1 MTQKKNKRTEPF
13 PLSEQPIVPAAT
25 AQRAQ
30 PLSLAQAMAMASK
43 HQAEGNLQQS
53 EQLLRQILQKHPEHA
68 DALHLLGIIAHQSG
82 KTDMAINLIK
92 KAVGIN
98 AEIALFHANLG
109 EMLRLQKQLDESI
122 QHGEKAVALDS
133 KSPTAHC
140 NLGITYYDKEDYER
154 ARGCQEKALRI
165 DPNLPAALNN
175 MGSILR
181 EEEKAEEAMKYYHRA
196 VAANSTY
203 LEPYNNLGLLMLED
217 NRPEEAVVALS
228 SAVQQNP
235 NYSDA
240 QCNLGAAYSAL
251 EQFDKAFAC
260 YQTALKQRPE
270 FAQAYTGIARI
281 YQERD
286 NYAEAEVAAKKAIEI
301 EPDKPG
307 SLTVLATIY
316 LDTGLPRQAQEYF
329 DKALAIDP
337 EWMPAYIGMGHMHME
352 GGDFDAAESNFKKV
366 LELDPELY
374 GPRYSLAQAKKVS
387 ADDENFK
394 ILKER
399 KDIENLPVNE
409 AIAFN
414 YAMGKCHDDVGEYET
429 AFEYY
434 IKGAEQKRATVS
446 YDSDATDELIDRVI
460 AAFDKNKLEQLRGR
474 GSSSD
479 VPIFILGMP
488 RSGTTLTEQIISS
501 HPDVFGAGEL
511 RDLKEIANQMQ
522 VTKAGQ
528 PVRFPDNMENLDA
541 AALVTAGDNY
551 VKGLQLRDPGAKHIT
566 DKMPGNYQMVGLI
579 HLILPNAKIIHVNR
593 SPIDTCV
600 SCFSRLF
607 RTNQYQSYDLKEQ
620 GLFYLT
626 YHKVM
631 EYWRSLLP
639 AGSFYDL
646 QYEELVKDTEA
657 ESRKLI
663 DFCGLEWDDAC
674 LEFYKSKRAVKTASI
689 TQVRQPIY
697 TSSMERWRR
706 YDKFLGPLKEGLGD
720 LFVDTAD

>member
-1 MTQKKNKRTEPF
+1 MSQKKDKRTEPY
-13 PLSEQPIVPAAT
+13 PLSEQPIVPAANVP
-25 AQRAQ
+25 QAQ
-30 PLSLAQAMAMASK
+30 PLSLQQAMAMASK

-68 DALHLLGIIAHQSG
+68 HALHLLGIIAHQSG

-92 KAVGIN
+92 KAVSFNN
-98 AEIALFHANLG
+98 AVPLFHANLG
-109 EMLRLQKQLDESI
+109 EMLRIQEQLGDSI
-122 QHGEKAVALDS
+122 LHGEKAVALDP

-140 NLGITYYDKEDYER
+140 NLGIAYYDQEDYER
-154 ARGCQEKALRI
+154 AKVCQEKALRI
-165 DPNLPAALNN
+165 DPNLPTALNN

-181 EEEKAEEAMKYYHRA
+181 EAEKAEEAMKYYRRA
-196 VAANSTY
+196 IAADSTY

-217 NRPEEAVVALS
+217 NRPEEAVVALT

-251 EQFDKAFAC
+251 EQFDKAFSC
-260 YQTALKQRPE
+260 YQTALQQRPD

-281 YQERD
+281 HQERD
-286 NYAEAEVAAKKAIEI
+286 NYAAAEAAAKKAIEI

-307 SLTVLATIY
+307 SLSVLATIY
-316 LDTGLPRQAQEYF
+316 LDKGLPAQAQEYF

-337 EWMPAYIGMGHMHME
+337 EWMAAYIGMGHMHME

-387 ADDENFK
+387 KDDENFR

-399 KDIENLPVNE
+399 KDIESLPVNE
-409 AIAFN
+409 AIAFH

-434 IKGAEQKRATVS
+434 LKGAEQKRATVS
-446 YDSDATDELIDRVI
+446 YDSDTTDAVVNSVI
-460 AAFDKNKLEQLRGR
+460 EALDENMLNQYKG
-474 GSSSD
+474 GGCDSD

-511 RDLKEIANQMQ
+511 RDLKEVANQVQ
-522 VTKAGQ
+522 AGQ
-528 PVRFPDNMENLDA
+528 QGQPLRFPENMQNLDK
-541 AALVTAGDNY
+541 AALLTAGENY
-551 VKGLQLRDPGAKHIT
+551 VKGLQLRDPEAKHIT
-566 DKMPGNYQMVGLI
+566 DKMPGNYQMVGFI

-593 SPIDTCV
+593 SPMDTCV

-607 RTNQYQSYDLKEQ
+607 RTNQYQSYDLYEQ
-620 GLFYLT
+620 GLFYRS
-626 YHKVM
+626 YHRIM
-631 EYWRSLLP
+631 DYWRTVLP

-646 QYEELVKDTEA
+646 QYEELVKDTDG

-663 DFCGLEWDDAC
+663 AFCGLDWDDAC
-674 LEFYKSKRAVKTASI
+674 LEFYNSKRSVKTASI

-706 YDKFLGPLKEGLGD
+706 YEKFLDPLKEGLGD
-720 LFVDTAD
+720 LFVAKSD